1 MARSRWSIWQDQTI
15 KELRTQYT
23 ELSRRMASVNSLNTA
38 LRNENAKLRREIA
51 RLGGSAA
58 VNPHGDQK
66 AKARAKAKTRSETKS

>member
-1 MARSRWSIWQDQTI
+1 MRWSRIDAHSI
-15 KELRTQYT
+15 RELRAKNF
-23 ELSRRMASVNSLNTA
+23 ELSKRVAAVSQLNTA